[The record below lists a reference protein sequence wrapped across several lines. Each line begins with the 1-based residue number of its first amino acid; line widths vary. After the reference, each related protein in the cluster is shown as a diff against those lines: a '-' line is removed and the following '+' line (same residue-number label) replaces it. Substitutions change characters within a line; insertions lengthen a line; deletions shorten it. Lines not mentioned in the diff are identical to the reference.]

1 MELGKKRAEA
11 RARVRRYDRRMEA
24 LKAAGAVA
32 TVRILLALTGVLAA
46 FGLPQV
52 AAAQVPQ
59 PASQAS
65 AASVRATLDRF
76 CVRCHNDRLRTADL
90 ALDTRALADVG
101 ADAEVWERVIVK
113 LRSRTMPPAG
123 SPRPAE
129 ATYRATASWLETA
142 IDTVALASPDPGR
155 GETFHRL
162 NRAEYH
168 AAVRDLLAVDVD
180 VAELLPADD
189 TYEHGF
195 DNNGDVLSISPDLV
209 ARYLSAARRISRLAV
224 GIPPVGPAVAT
235 YRVHPGLLQDDR
247 QDDLL
252 SFGSRG
258 GIAIRHHF
266 PVDGEY
272 SIRIRLHRNFSDY
285 ILGFAAPQE
294 LDVRVDGALVE
305 RFAVGDADSV
315 GQMAPLSFAGNIAGD
330 AEWEYYMNT
339 GDSHLEARFHA
350 KAGQRTVGVSFV
362 RRASEPEGVLQPR
375 NRGYGR
381 FVDERYDDQAAVEQV
396 AIGGPYTVEGPGDT
410 PSRRAI
416 FVCRPAA
423 DTAVAEESGADVT
436 AAQEAGADT
445 TVAQEAGTDAAV
457 AEEPAGTTLGK
468 ELAAGTTVA
477 QGPRADT
484 AVAKES
490 TAGCRG
496 RRRGSLRRP
505 DPRQAGPTGVPA
517 ARRRWGRR
525 GAARLLPRGDGA
537 RATSTPA
544 SSLRSN
550 GCWSTPSSCSASSA
564 TRKTPRRAR
573 PTGSATWRW
582 RRGSR
587 SSCGAASRTTS
598 CSRPRPAGGSAT
610 RRSWSG
616 RPGGSLPTPAR
627 GPSSTTS
634 RASGCACATWSRR
647 NANRPTT
654 RSSTRT
660 CGRRSAARPSCS
672 SRAPS
677 ARTAASWSCSTRNY
691 TFVNER
697 LARHYGIR
705 GVYGDRFRRVPL
717 DPDHPRGGLLGH
729 GGLLMVT
736 SYPNRTSPV
745 VRGKWLLETI
755 LGAPPPEPPP
765 NVPGLPD
772 RGEAGE
778 PASVRDR
785 LERHRANPA
794 CAGCHAPMDPLG
806 FALENFDAIGLW
818 RATSE
823 AGQPIDASATM
834 PSGEAVR
841 GTGGPAARAAEPGRG
856 FRRHRHREA
865 ACLRAGARAGVHRP
879 PRRAPDP
886 ARRGGRRL
894 PLVVNRA
901 RHRREHAVPV
911 AAVAGRR
918 AAAGCRG
925 GWPVTAL
932 DGQEAAP

>member
-1 MELGKKRAEA
+1 M
-11 RARVRRYDRRMEA
+11 
-24 LKAAGAVA
+24 
-32 TVRILLALTGVLAA
+32 
-46 FGLPQV
+46 
-52 AAAQVPQ
+52 
-59 PASQAS
+59 
-65 AASVRATLDRF
+65 
-76 CVRCHNDRLRTADL
+76 
-90 ALDTRALADVG
+90 
-101 ADAEVWERVIVK
+101 
-113 LRSRTMPPAG
+113 
-123 SPRPAE
+123 
-129 ATYRATASWLETA
+129 
-142 IDTVALASPDPGR
+142 
-155 GETFHRL
+155 
-162 NRAEYH
+162 
-168 AAVRDLLAVDVD
+168 
-180 VAELLPADD
+180 
-189 TYEHGF
+189 
-195 DNNGDVLSISPDLV
+195 
-209 ARYLSAARRISRLAV
+209 
-224 GIPPVGPAVAT
+224 
-235 YRVHPGLLQDDR
+235 
-247 QDDLL
+247 
-252 SFGSRG
+252 
-258 GIAIRHHF
+258 
-266 PVDGEY
+266 
-272 SIRIRLHRNFSDY
+272 
-285 ILGFAAPQE
+285 
-294 LDVRVDGALVE
+294 RVDGALVE

-445 TVAQEAGTDAAV
+445 TVAQEAGADAAV

-490 TAGCRG
+490 TADAAVAEEEACAGRILGKLARRAYRRPVGDGDVEALLDFFRAG
-496 RRRGSLRRP
+496 RREGDFDAGIQFALERMLVDPEFLFRIERDPEDAAPGAPYRLGDLALASRLSFFLWSSIPDDELLEAAAGGRLRDPAELARQTRRLLA
-505 DPRQAGPTGVPA
+505 DPR
-517 ARRRWGRR
+517 
-525 GAARLLPRGDGA
+525 
-537 RATSTPA
+537 
-544 SSLRSN
+544 
-550 GCWSTPSSCSASSA
+550 
-564 TRKTPRRAR
+564 
-573 PTGSATWRW
+573 
-582 RRGSR
+582 
-587 SSCGAASRTTS
+587 
-598 CSRPRPAGGSAT
+598 
-610 RRSWSG
+610 
-616 RPGGSLPTPAR
+616 
-627 GPSSTTS
+627 S
-634 RASGCACATWSRR
+634 RALVDNFASQWLRLRNLESQERESADYPEFDENLREAFRR
-647 NANRPTT
+647 ETELFVESTIREDRSLLELLNA
-654 RSSTRT
+654 
-660 CGRRSAARPSCS
+660 
-672 SRAPS
+672 
-677 ARTAASWSCSTRNY
+677 NY

-705 GVYGDRFRRVPL
+705 GVYGNRFRRVPL
-717 DPDHPRGGLLGH
+717 APDHPRGGLLGH

-834 PSGEAVR
+834 PSGEAFE
-841 GTGGPAARAAEPGRG
+841 GPAGLRRVLLSRGEDFAATVTEKLLAYALGRG
-856 FRRHRHREA
+856 LEYTDRPAVRRILRDA
-865 ACLRAGARAGVHRP
+865 AADDYRWSSIVLGIVESTPFQWRQSRGPAVAADVPRDDGGSESAGGQ
-879 PRRAPDP
+879 
-886 ARRGGRRL
+886 RGGR
-894 PLVVNRA
+894 
-901 RHRREHAVPV
+901 
-911 AAVAGRR
+911 
-918 AAAGCRG
+918 
-925 GWPVTAL
+925 
-932 DGQEAAP
+932 

>member
-1 MELGKKRAEA
+1 MV
-11 RARVRRYDRRMEA
+11 ARV
-24 LKAAGAVA
+24 GS
-32 TVRILLALTGVLAA
+32 TVRAPLVLIAALTA
-46 FGLPQV
+46 FGHPPI
-52 AAAQVPQ
+52 AAAQAPE
-59 PASQAS
+59 PAAPAS
-65 AASVRATLDRF
+65 AASVREALDGF

-90 ALDTRALADVG
+90 ALDTHDLAHVG
-101 ADAEVWERVIVK
+101 ADAETWERVIVK

-129 ATYRATASWLETA
+129 ATYRAVASWLETE

-224 GIPPVGPAVAT
+224 GIPPIGPTVAT
-235 YRVHPGLLQDDR
+235 YRVHPGLVQDER

-258 GIAIRHHF
+258 GVAIPHYF

-272 SIRIRLHRNFSDY
+272 TVRVRLHRNFSDY
-285 ILGFAAPQE
+285 IIGYAAPQE

-315 GQMAPLSFAGNIAGD
+315 GQMAPLSFSGNIAGD
-330 AEWEYYMNT
+330 PEWEYYMNT
-339 GDSHLEARFHA
+339 GDAHLEVRFPA

-362 RRASEPEGVLQPR
+362 RRAAELEGVLQPR

-381 FVDERYDDQAAVEQV
+381 FVDERYDEDAAVEQV

-410 PSRRAI
+410 PSRREI
-416 FVCRPAA
+416 FACRPDGTATAEEEEACAGRILGKLARRAYRRPVEGGDVEALLDFFRTGRRDGSFDDGIQFALERMLVDPEFLFRIERDPA
-423 DTAVAEESGADVT
+423 DTAP
-436 AAQEAGADT
+436 
-445 TVAQEAGTDAAV
+445 GT
-457 AEEPAGTTLGK
+457 PYRLGDL
-468 ELAAGTTVA
+468 ELASRLSFFLWSSIPDDELLEAAAGGRLGDPAELQRQTRRLLADGRSRALVDNFASQWLRLRNLESQERESADYPEFDENLREAFRRETELFVESNI
-477 QGPRADT
+477 RAD
-484 AVAKES
+484 
-490 TAGCRG
+490 R
-496 RRRGSLRRP
+496 SLLE
-505 DPRQAGPTGVPA
+505 
-517 ARRRWGRR
+517 
-525 GAARLLPRGDGA
+525 LL
-537 RATSTPA
+537 
-544 SSLRSN
+544 
-550 GCWSTPSSCSASSA
+550 SA
-564 TRKTPRRAR
+564 
-573 PTGSATWRW
+573 
-582 RRGSR
+582 
-587 SSCGAASRTTS
+587 
-598 CSRPRPAGGSAT
+598 
-610 RRSWSG
+610 
-616 RPGGSLPTPAR
+616 
-627 GPSSTTS
+627 
-634 RASGCACATWSRR
+634 
-647 NANRPTT
+647 
-654 RSSTRT
+654 
-660 CGRRSAARPSCS
+660 
-672 SRAPS
+672 
-677 ARTAASWSCSTRNY
+677 NY

-705 GVYGDRFRRVPL
+705 GVYGDRFRRVTL

-745 VRGKWLLETI
+745 VRGKWLLETL

-772 RGEAGE
+772 RGEGGE
-778 PASVRDR
+778 PASVRER
-785 LERHRANPA
+785 LERHRASPA

-834 PSGEAVR
+834 PSGEAFEGPAGLRRVLLSRGDDFAATVTEKLLAYALGRGLEYTDRPAVR
-841 GTGGPAARAAEPGRG
+841 RILRDAADDDYSWSSIVLGIVESTPFQWRRSRAGGPALVAQGP
-856 FRRHRHREA
+856 
-865 ACLRAGARAGVHRP
+865 
-879 PRRAPDP
+879 AP
-886 ARRGGRRL
+886 
-894 PLVVNRA
+894 
-901 RHRREHAVPV
+901 
-911 AAVAGRR
+911 AGR
-918 AAAGCRG
+918 
-925 GWPVTAL
+925 
-932 DGQEAAP
+932 